1 MSKEAL
7 LKLKIAVFADGVMI
21 MKRSEIEDLILGP
34 VRGHEGTDNNHPAH
48 SSRNELAVV
57 TDPEQRGLVRVS
69 YVGSEKDWVSVLVLD
84 AAGTICLQ
92 REKRSKKGDNF
103 FQLDLQHLPQGR
115 YRLRLLS
122 TNGLLSGNF
131 SL

>member
-7 LKLKIAVFADGVMI
+7 LKHKIAVFADGVMI
-21 MKRSEIEDLILGP
+21 MKRSDIDDLILGP
-34 VRGHEGTDNNHPAH
+34 GLDSKETDNIQPAVEG
-48 SSRNELAVV
+48 RRELTVV

-69 YVGSEKDWVSVLVLD
+69 YVGSEKDWVTVLVLNS
-84 AAGTICLQ
+84 AGSICLQ

-103 FQLDLQHLPQGR
+103 FQLDLHHLPIGR

-122 TNGLLSGNF
+122 TSGLLSGDF